1 VKRGNYGM
9 KTKRGFYEWDAETM
23 AKEKERYEK
32 ALQTVL
38 RIFAEEGLK

>member
-1 VKRGNYGM
+1 
-9 KTKRGFYEWDAETM
+9 M